1 MARLSRVAV
10 TDLLGLPSLP
20 PHEAQ
25 RVAIALDTATATL
38 SAQQAMLETQ
48 PEDVAYVQW
57 ALALATLVKRMMG
70 MRTSLIPVLLVY
82 RDRKWW
88 VRGLERRA

>member
-1 MARLSRVAV
+1 MARLGRVAV

-38 SAQQAMLETQ
+38 SAQQATLETQ

-57 ALALATLVKRMMG
+57 ALALATLVERMMG
-70 MRTSLIPVLLVY
+70 MRASLMPALLVY

>member
-1 MARLSRVAV
+1 MARLGRVAV
-10 TDLLGLPSLP
+10 TDFLGLPPLP

-38 SAQQAMLETQ
+38 SAQQATLETQ

-57 ALALATLVKRMMG
+57 ALALATLVERMMG
-70 MRTSLIPVLLVY
+70 MRASLVPALLVY